1 MVAPAVKPEVAPI
14 SPVPRVEI
22 PLPRAIHEQPKPMG
36 SEPKSEKLLIPES
49 KKQDPK
55 PQVENLLK
63 PTHEGKL
70 PKKPELT
77 ILNKAK
83 KMLETLNS
91 PEKARNTSA
100 SKTASTSIKN
110 ENGLQTPGEQE
121 DNQD

>member
-1 MVAPAVKPEVAPI
+1 VVAPAVKPEVAPI

-36 SEPKSEKLLIPES
+36 SEPKSEKPES
-49 KKQDPK
+49 KQDPK

>member
-1 MVAPAVKPEVAPI
+1 M
-14 SPVPRVEI
+14 S
-22 PLPRAIHEQPKPMG
+22 
-36 SEPKSEKLLIPES
+36 SEPKSEKPES
-49 KKQDPK
+49 KQDPK

-63 PTHEGKL
+63 PTNEGKL

-110 ENGLQTPGEQE
+110 EYLTGLMTPDEQE

>member
-1 MVAPAVKPEVAPI
+1 M
-14 SPVPRVEI
+14 S
-22 PLPRAIHEQPKPMG
+22 
-36 SEPKSEKLLIPES
+36 SEPKSEKPES
-49 KKQDPK
+49 KLLNVTVIDPK
-55 PQVENLLK
+55 PQVENLVK
-63 PTHEGKL
+63 PTNEGKL

-110 ENGLQTPGEQE
+110 EYLNGLMPPDEQE